1 MQIYKTINDGEENC
15 QKGRDPDVS
24 DGEKTANTKQFRENE
39 AKTLV
44 KEENEFT
51 LTNEN
56 SDIELCAS
64 WGSTS
69 FGVFKS
75 NRGPFIDQSL
85 VQNK

>member
-1 MQIYKTINDGEENC
+1 MFLY
-15 QKGRDPDVS
+15 RM
-24 DGEKTANTKQFRENE
+24 EKIVNANNNIMKD
-39 AKTLV
+39 K
-44 KEENEFT
+44 KIIT